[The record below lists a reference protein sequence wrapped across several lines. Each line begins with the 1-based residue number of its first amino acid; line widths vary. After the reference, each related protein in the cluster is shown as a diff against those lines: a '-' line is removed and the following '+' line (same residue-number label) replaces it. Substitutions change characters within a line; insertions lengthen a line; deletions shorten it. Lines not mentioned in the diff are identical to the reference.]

1 MFVLSGSEMA
11 VVKAYYDG
19 HAFVPKSPVSVEEN
33 HEAIITFS
41 EPQSFSVLKKE
52 HLLSLAGSIS
62 HNDYLEMEKALEE
75 TERVYPDEW

>member
-1 MFVLSGSEMA
+1 MVVA
-11 VVKAYYDG
+11 VKAFYDG
-19 HAFVPKSPVSVEEN
+19 HAFVPKTPISVEIN
-33 HEAIITFS
+33 QEAIITFF
-41 EPQSFSVLKKE
+41 EPQSSNVSKKE